1 MLIGQTFDSF
11 PLLEHKCSVRL
22 ISYYTNM
29 ATPVKPCMLMGSP
42 HKSDCRREKWPH
54 TKKLVST
61 ITFKISESQIYIIVK
76 SLLEFLLARMIYL
89 EILCHLKIT
98 LVKNCSSS
106 FLLKLAFSFNL
117 FLSVYDSYTLPH
129 CLQVII
135 DSFTCCQSP
144 NSINVSIIIF

>member
-1 MLIGQTFDSF
+1 
-11 PLLEHKCSVRL
+11 
-22 ISYYTNM
+22 M

-42 HKSDCRREKWPH
+42 HKSDCRREKWSH

-106 FLLKLAFSFNL
+106 FLLKLAF
-117 FLSVYDSYTLPH
+117 
-129 CLQVII
+129 
-135 DSFTCCQSP
+135 
-144 NSINVSIIIF
+144 